1 MSKTV
6 FLGVEGS
13 GKTTLTM
20 ALAKAFESHKNEG
33 WYLKPLSRDSFRF
46 LKTLPDTLDGNFPSQ
61 TADLREL
68 RWQVEYK
75 CNDLGEIAILDYP
88 GEIYRLAFL
97 DEKDERGPE
106 AFRQKVASNKPEIDA
121 LLGAIKEAED
131 VFVLFNLADGM
142 DLRNNPRNLDAVWVT
157 NECLKLLKRLE
168 SKPRIRLLFTQ
179 VDRYR
184 DAGLGLSTFS
194 PKSIDLIGH
203 DHSDVPWGLVSVVD
217 APDSEYGV
225 DNVIIKQLAEV
236 GNHVTSM
243 QKEERYILGNHPLR
257 HLQENICHE
266 RFRRKALL
274 MALFALTTIC
284 VLCTIGLAVCA
295 DAERDRSSNHYN
307 LMADADDKGRKDEQR
322 FHARKYIKHRDNAY
336 LLDAAVFLCG
346 ALSVFGFLFLI
357 ILLNIRKRQRDISK
371 ALHLFYNEQWIP
383 AMRISSVYNPYVK
396 YYRAMVFLLGLD
408 GKKVKVDKAREL
420 LLQAMPY
427 CQAEVKI
434 ALGYMAEHG
443 IGQPA
448 NIQLSR
454 MLYAEANKLIEARV
468 T

>member
-13 GKTTLTM
+13 GKTTLTV
-20 ALAKAFESHKNEG
+20 ALARAFESHKEEG

-46 LKTLPDTLDGNFPSQ
+46 LKTLPDTLDGDFPSQ

-68 RWQVEYK
+68 RWQAEYK
-75 CNDLGEIAILDYP
+75 GNDLGEIAILDYP

-97 DEKDERGPE
+97 DEKDERDPE

-142 DLRNNPRNLDAVWVT
+142 DLRNNLRNLDAVWVT

-184 DAGLGLSTFS
+184 DAGLDLSTFS

-203 DHSDVPWGLVSVVD
+203 DHSDVPWCLVSVVD
-217 APDSEYGV
+217 RADSEYGV
-225 DNVIIKQLAEV
+225 DKIIIEQLVEV
-236 GNHVTSM
+236 GKQET
-243 QKEERYILGNHPLR
+243 RYILGNHPLR
-257 HLQENICHE
+257 HLQNKICLAAPKHSSVLSRCLTSLVMSVCLSGIAILSYHSYRKFE
-266 RFRRKALL
+266 QASPHYRHSTESCLKDGGEMDYDWCNKHCDKWWEYHYKADAYATAASCLGLVIIFWAVILLSRHINRSLVCKAL
-274 MALFALTTIC
+274 
-284 VLCTIGLAVCA
+284 
-295 DAERDRSSNHYN
+295 N
-307 LMADADDKGRKDEQR
+307 
-322 FHARKYIKHRDNAY
+322 
-336 LLDAAVFLCG
+336 
-346 ALSVFGFLFLI
+346 
-357 ILLNIRKRQRDISK
+357 
-371 ALHLFYNEQWIP
+371 LFYNEQWIP
-383 AMRISSVYNPYVK
+383 AMRISNTNNPYIQ
-396 YYRAMVFLLGLD
+396 YYRGIVLLLGLD

-420 LLQAMPY
+420 LLLAMPY

-448 NIQLSR
+448 NLQLSR
-454 MLYAEANKLIEARV
+454 ILYTEANKLIEARDI
-468 T
+468 

>member
-97 DEKDERGPE
+97 DEKDERDPE

-203 DHSDVPWGLVSVVD
+203 DHSDVPWSLIS
-217 APDSEYGV
+217 
-225 DNVIIKQLAEV
+225 
-236 GNHVTSM
+236 
-243 QKEERYILGNHPLR
+243 
-257 HLQENICHE
+257 
-266 RFRRKALL
+266 
-274 MALFALTTIC
+274 ALTPPEDQYGINQLMELIQEREEANTVNNCSGRFIEDGKPLLHVSLKNLEVEYLSTFEKWWSS
-284 VLCTIGLAVCA
+284 VLCCFIITIP
-295 DAERDRSSNHYN
+295 
-307 LMADADDKGRKDEQR
+307 LMWYDNRQRLRNTSKAIELFYQGRWSEAWALRYKAFDADKT
-322 FHARKYIKHRDNAY
+322 
-336 LLDAAVFLCG
+336 
-346 ALSVFGFLFLI
+346 
-357 ILLNIRKRQRDISK
+357 ILYY
-371 ALHLFYNEQWIP
+371 HGV
-383 AMRISSVYNPYVK
+383 VY
-396 YYRAMVFLLGLD
+396 LLGLCGED
-408 GKKVKVDKAREL
+408 VDYNEARVL
-420 LLQAMPY
+420 FRKSAAKGNGTSL
-427 CQAEVKI
+427 I
-434 ALGYMAEHG
+434 ALGWMAENG
-443 IGQPA
+443 LGQPKNIKRAKELYEEA
-448 NIQLSR
+448 NIILR
-454 MLYAEANKLIEARV
+454 TK
-468 T
+468 

>member
-20 ALAKAFESHKNEG
+20 ALARAFESHKSEG

-46 LKTLPDTLDGNFPSQ
+46 LKTLPETLDGNFPSQ

-68 RWQVEYK
+68 RWQAEYK
-75 CNDLGEIAILDYP
+75 GHDLGEIAILDYP

-97 DEKDERGPE
+97 DEKDERDPE

-184 DAGLGLSTFS
+184 DAGLDLSSFS

-203 DHSDVPWGLVSVVD
+203 DHSDVPWSLVSIVD
-217 APDSEYGV
+217 APESEYGV
-225 DNVIIKQLAEV
+225 EKIVAHLEETCKNANETSTLLNTSLPVVEGTPLPNLDVTTHVIERKGANGFLQNI
-236 GNHVTSM
+236 SM
-243 QKEERYILGNHPLR
+243 
-257 HLQENICHE
+257 
-266 RFRRKALL
+266 ALL
-274 MALFALTTIC
+274 MCFLIGCSGTGIFAFICFCGNSDIEALAVFAVSLTISVFPALFLCCIRRYRIKETSNLLRSFACGAWDSAMRAKNVYTKDSF
-284 VLCTIGLAVCA
+284 VLYYAGIGNLYGLGGARQNYA
-295 DAERDRSSNHYN
+295 KAERLFSASANEGN
-307 LMADADDKGRKDEQR
+307 S
-322 FHARKYIKHRDNAY
+322 
-336 LLDAAVFLCG
+336 AAL
-346 ALSVFGFLFLI
+346 
-357 ILLNIRKRQRDISK
+357 
-371 ALHLFYNEQWIP
+371 
-383 AMRISSVYNPYVK
+383 
-396 YYRAMVFLLGLD
+396 
-408 GKKVKVDKAREL
+408 
-420 LLQAMPY
+420 
-427 CQAEVKI
+427 I
-434 ALGYMAEHG
+434 ALGWMAENG
-443 IGQPA
+443 WGKPKNMSLAQK
-448 NIQLSR
+448 
-454 MLYAEANKLIEARV
+454 LYKEAKEEMHK
-468 T
+468 

>member
-20 ALAKAFESHKNEG
+20 ALARAFESHKSEG

-46 LKTLPDTLDGNFPSQ
+46 LKTLPETLDGNFPSQ

-68 RWQVEYK
+68 RWQAEYK
-75 CNDLGEIAILDYP
+75 GHDLGEIAILDYP

-97 DEKDERGPE
+97 DEKDERDPE

-184 DAGLGLSTFS
+184 DAGLDLSSFS

-203 DHSDVPWGLVSVVD
+203 DHSDVPWSLVSIVD
-217 APDSEYGV
+217 ATDSEYGIDAV
-225 DNVIIKQLAEV
+225 VRLLTLEPLQTVITKLMPKDFGDIDVAKLIPYRYASSVSADKGYLETINKSVNVAEEICLNEDWLIRDLTEVLESDWRKMAEV
-236 GNHVTSM
+236 VSG
-243 QKEERYILGNHPLR
+243 I
-257 HLQENICHE
+257 
-266 RFRRKALL
+266 
-274 MALFALTTIC
+274 
-284 VLCTIGLAVCA
+284 
-295 DAERDRSSNHYN
+295 
-307 LMADADDKGRKDEQR
+307 
-322 FHARKYIKHRDNAY
+322 DNASIADLNVKLDFAMLESQWGKDTASRINDRINSVKKLEVERTQNDGAY
-336 LLDAAVFLCG
+336 LMMTGVIF
-346 ALSVFGFLFLI
+346 I
-357 ILLNIRKRQRDISK
+357 IIIIIIIIIS
-371 ALHLFYNEQWIP
+371 
-383 AMRISSVYNPYVK
+383 
-396 YYRAMVFLLGLD
+396 
-408 GKKVKVDKAREL
+408 
-420 LLQAMPY
+420 
-427 CQAEVKI
+427 
-434 ALGYMAEHG
+434 
-443 IGQPA
+443 IGSAQ
-448 NIQLSR
+448 
-454 MLYAEANKLIEARV
+454 
-468 T
+468 